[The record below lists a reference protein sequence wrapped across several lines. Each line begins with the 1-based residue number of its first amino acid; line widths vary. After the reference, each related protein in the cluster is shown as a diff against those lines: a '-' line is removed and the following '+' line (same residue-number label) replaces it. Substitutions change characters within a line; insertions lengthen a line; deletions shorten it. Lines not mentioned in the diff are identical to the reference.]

1 MRGDRRKLFH
11 TGAIADNSVSSSTF
25 SIDDFDG
32 SIGGGLTSVGWSA
45 MAAEVNERPF
55 ARGKRCWRFRG
66 AIAGIRMGSCRRWR
80 RDVKRATRFIPFDE
94 DQGKY
99 IACSDVEQMPRS
111 TGVS

>member
-55 ARGKRCWRFRG
+55 ARG
-66 AIAGIRMGSCRRWR
+66 
-80 RDVKRATRFIPFDE
+80 
-94 DQGKY
+94 
-99 IACSDVEQMPRS
+99 
-111 TGVS
+111 

>member
-1 MRGDRRKLFH
+1 M
-11 TGAIADNSVSSSTF
+11 SSSTF
-25 SIDDFDG
+25 SIDDFEG

-45 MAAEVNERPF
+45 MAAEVKERPF
-55 ARGKRCWRFRG
+55 ARGERCWRLKG
-66 AIAGIRMGSCRRWR
+66 AIAGIRMGSCRRGR